1 MRLLRAMLIAFLAIS
16 IPLPAMAAAF
26 GAPPCLEMSAGET
39 PEAEPAVAD
48 DGQVSDTGQQ
58 NECGCEQCDD
68 CAACDAPC
76 ATGGTATF
84 NNTPIA
90 FNLPPL
96 PGPRATTLR
105 TRALPAHP
113 EDLIRPPS
121 LIQS

>member
-1 MRLLRAMLIAFLAIS
+1 MTLLRAILIAFLAIS
-16 IPLPAMAAAF
+16 IPLPATAAAF
-26 GAPPCLEMSAGET
+26 GAPPCMEMSADVMAET
-39 PEAEPAVAD
+39 EAATGHE
-48 DGQVSDTGQQ
+48 QVSDAGQQ

-90 FNLPPL
+90 FALPPL
-96 PGPRATTLR
+96 QGPRAATLR

-121 LIQS
+121 PSQS